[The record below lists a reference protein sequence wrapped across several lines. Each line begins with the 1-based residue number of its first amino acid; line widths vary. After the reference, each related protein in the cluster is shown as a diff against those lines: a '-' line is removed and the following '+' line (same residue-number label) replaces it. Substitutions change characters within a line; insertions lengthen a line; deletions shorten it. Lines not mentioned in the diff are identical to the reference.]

1 MRLVLSA
8 TCLKAKRRE
17 APSWPKAGLSAVS
30 ACKGSCRAS
39 TLKLHTAAMHQL
51 QALTN
56 RGRSPG
62 TGHTCAMGE
71 AAASSAMHRAS
82 HEVIAEVISANLST
96 EPSPNLWKWWWI
108 NFEREFLRASFV
120 LAAWSHDMGLGS
132 SGFRVTVHRQP
143 LRRAQNIH
151 LLSVSLARPITLRR
165 AAHAYEQAVPI
176 RHPCRNRKPAT
187 AEWRRRS
194 TGDVHLGYVIVEN
207 LQAVSLPDSR
217 LLAYGWEWELL
228 WHLMLRRTHQPTM
241 VLSTHE
247 AAAETVPS
255 SPVSVK
261 LLPTPVEAAA
271 FAPYHSQPHSLYSSH
286 SEAEPHDRGDELIL
300 MLVSSAKPAC
310 RCLSQAG
317 NVVSNISHAC
327 HAAAALLLQDYG
339 SLTTCVRC
347 DASTSW

>member
-39 TLKLHTAAMHQL
+39 TFKLHTAAMHQL
-51 QALTN
+51 QSLTD
-56 RGRSPG
+56 RGKSPS

-71 AAASSAMHRAS
+71 AAASSAMHKAS
-82 HEVIAEVISANLST
+82 SEVIAEAISAKLST
-96 EPSPNLWKWWWI
+96 EPSPNLWNWWWI

-120 LAAWSHDMGLGS
+120 LAAWSHDTGLGS
-132 SGFRVTVHRQP
+132 SGFRVTIHRQTLKRP
-143 LRRAQNIH
+143 RNIH
-151 LLSVSLARPITLRR
+151 LSSVSLARPINLRR

-176 RHPCRNRKPAT
+176 RHPCLNCRVTAT
-187 AEWRRRS
+187 AEWRRRG

-207 LQAVSLPDSR
+207 LHAVSLPDSR
-217 LLAYGWEWELL
+217 LLAYGWAL

-241 VLSTHE
+241 VLSAHE
-247 AAAETVPS
+247 AAAETVPR

-271 FAPYHSQPHSLYSSH
+271 FAPYRSQPHSLYSSH

-300 MLVSSAKPAC
+300 MLVLSAKPAC

-317 NVVSNISHAC
+317 CVICNISHAC
-327 HAAAALLLQDYG
+327 HAAAALLLQDYS
-339 SLTTCVRC
+339 SLTICVRC
-347 DASTSW
+347 DASTLW